1 MFVLKSLRLSDPESV
16 TQWERIVPFV
26 REIPQKPE
34 SVLFRS
40 SFDTSK
46 EVAGFRSVT
55 PKSMG
60 FLLVVSE
67 DEIRIMENGGKEGV
81 STIYKVSHDYPFV
94 IRDIEVLDIE
104 DQAPDTFTE
113 KIKTAFNRLTNYN
126 SMIPSPEELKDL
138 ANFLENSERTI
149 VP

>member
-1 MFVLKSLRLSDPESV
+1 MFVLKNLRLSDPESV

-26 REIPQKPE
+26 REIPQKPDR
-34 SVLFRS
+34 VLFHS

-60 FLLVVSE
+60 FLLVASE
-67 DEIRIMENGGKEGV
+67 DEIRLMENGGKEVV

-94 IRDIEVLDIE
+94 IRDIDVMDIE
-104 DQAPDTFTE
+104 NEAPETFTE
-113 KIKTAFNRLTNYN
+113 RIKAAFSRLTNYN
-126 SMIPSPEELKDL
+126 AMIPSTEELKDL

-149 VP
+149 VS